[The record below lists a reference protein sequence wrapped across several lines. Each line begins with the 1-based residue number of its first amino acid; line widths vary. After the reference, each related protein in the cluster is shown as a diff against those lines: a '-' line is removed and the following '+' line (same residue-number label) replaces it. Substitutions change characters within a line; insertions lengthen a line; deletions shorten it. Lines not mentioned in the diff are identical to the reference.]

1 MPRTSPADV
10 RETFEAEFEAE
21 TGDPDDIS
29 QAAVERHIER
39 ASRMVDRIADAGAA
53 DRPGL
58 LRDIETLV
66 AQHYLATQAPRYES
80 QSGAVRSGSYQGE
93 TGEGF
98 RATHYGQD
106 AMTLDPTDTLVD
118 AHEDSR
124 DIILN
129 G

>member
-1 MPRTSPADV
+1 MPRTSRAEV
-10 RETFEAEFEAE
+10 RETFEAEFESQ
-21 TGDPDDIS
+21 TGDSDDIS

-53 DRPGL
+53 DRPDL

-93 TGEGF
+93 TGQGF

-118 AHEDSR
+118 AHEGSD
-124 DIILN
+124 DIIIN

>member
-66 AQHYLATQAPRYES
+66 AQHFLAAQHPRFDS
-80 QSGAVRSGSYQGE
+80 QSGHRGG
-93 TGEGF
+93 
-98 RATHYGQD
+98 
-106 AMTLDPTDTLVD
+106 
-118 AHEDSR
+118 
-124 DIILN
+124 
-129 G
+129 